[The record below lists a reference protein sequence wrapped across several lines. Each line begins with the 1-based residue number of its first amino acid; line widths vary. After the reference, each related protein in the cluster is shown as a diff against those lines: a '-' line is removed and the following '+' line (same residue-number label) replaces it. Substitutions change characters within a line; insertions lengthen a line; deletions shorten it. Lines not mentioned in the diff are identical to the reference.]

1 MRFRNAPDRPPV
13 ISMEALQLPRFLSD
27 EREPVMRIVSI
38 RVSDAV
44 IDPGSAP
51 HTQGASMQFVHC
63 FDVLSRSGRLRVLL
77 ASSFLFTCPD

>member
-1 MRFRNAPDRPPV
+1 
-13 ISMEALQLPRFLSD
+13 MEALQLPMFLSD

-51 HTQGASMQFVHC
+51 HTQGLDAICS
-63 FDVLSRSGRLRVLL
+63 LL
-77 ASSFLFTCPD
+77 PRIMSP